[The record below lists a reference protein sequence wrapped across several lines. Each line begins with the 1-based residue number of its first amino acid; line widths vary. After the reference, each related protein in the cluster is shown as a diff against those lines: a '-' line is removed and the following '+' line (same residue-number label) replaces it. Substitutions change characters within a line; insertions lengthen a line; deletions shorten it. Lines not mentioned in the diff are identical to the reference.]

1 MIVPADLTLADKL
14 LYLSVLERECQSE
27 VDLSDTRVTYLH
39 VQIQAKAV
47 CGQWGC
53 LWRQAGLM
61 INYVLKAL
69 ISVLMTIFP
78 HKKSFISGIFLGSH
92 VEVLG
97 LSGQDQA
104 AVVLHTDHFPR
115 LLFIFLHI
123 YIVMYF
129 LYLIFLFFSQ

>member
-1 MIVPADLTLADKL
+1 MIVPADLADKL

-27 VDLSDTRVTYLH
+27 VDISDTRVTSLH

-69 ISVLMTIFP
+69 ISVLITINP

-92 VEVLG
+92 VEVFG
-97 LSGQDQA
+97 TFRARSGCCSF
-104 AVVLHTDHFPR
+104 T
-115 LLFIFLHI
+115 
-123 YIVMYF
+123 Y
-129 LYLIFLFFSQ
+129 